1 MTVSVVI
8 LDADTGKP
16 LPGATVEL
24 YASNVMLKRAAAGAD
39 GNATLSITAGAPEL
53 IRVSNTEYIPAEIR
67 VGSNPGYAY
76 LIKLQR
82 IVKDIQGVTVTSF
95 LKKNSWAWLIILAG
109 AMILA
114 NKKKS
119 R

>member
-1 MTVSVVI
+1 MTVSVVV
-8 LDADTGKP
+8 LDDETGKP

-39 GNATLSITAGAPEL
+39 GNVTLNVTAGAPEL
-53 IRVSNTEYIPAEIR
+53 IRVSNTEYIPREIR
-67 VGSNPGYAY
+67 VGTNSQYAY

-82 IVKDIQGVTVTSF
+82 IIKDIEGVTITSI
-95 LKKNSWAWLIILAG
+95 LKKNSWAWLLILAG

-114 NKKKS
+114 RKKKS